1 MVAKA
6 VHRHLLVVS
15 GLGFRAKDHVHLLA
29 FFLARCRGMNA
40 ESYDGEGGCEEGDD
54 GGKDGDDETDNYDE
68 HDNEEGE

>member
-1 MVAKA
+1 MCTC
-6 VHRHLLVVS
+6 LLFS
-15 GLGFRAKDHVHLLA
+15 LLGVG
-29 FFLARCRGMNA
+29 GMNA